1 MPAEESLTSTCAFLL
16 GKVGQFA
23 TDRFAERIAPLGLR
37 PRLCGVLGVLRAGQ
51 PAQLDLASAL
61 GVSNSVVVN
70 MLDEL
75 EELGAVRRVRETDDR
90 RRQRVEL
97 TDHGRTLART
107 ATRLA
112 HELDVD
118 LLASLDAT
126 QTAALRDALRGLAKE
141 HGLPGG

>member
-1 MPAEESLTSTCAFLL
+1 MSAEENLTSSFAFQLSKL
-16 GKVGQFA
+16 GQYA

-37 PRLCGVLGVLRAGQ
+37 PRHCGVLAVLQAGQ
-51 PAQLDLASAL
+51 PAQLDIASAL

-75 EELGAVRRVRETDDR
+75 EDLGAVRRVRETEDR

-97 TDHGRTLART
+97 TAHGRTLAGK
-107 ATRLA
+107 AARLA
-112 HELDVD
+112 HELDTD
-118 LLASLDAT
+118 LLASLGYAQAT
-126 QTAALRDALRGLAKE
+126 TLREAFRALAKQ

>member
-1 MPAEESLTSTCAFLL
+1 MAAEETFTSSFAFQVGKL
-16 GKVGQFA
+16 GQYA

-37 PRLCGVLGVLRAGQ
+37 PRHCGVLGVLRASQ

-75 EELGAVRRVRETDDR
+75 EDLGAVRRVRETEDR

-97 TDHGRTLART
+97 TDHGRTLARK
-107 ATRLA
+107 ATWLA
-112 HELDVD
+112 HELDED
-118 LLASLDAT
+118 LLASLDDALAAT
-126 QTAALRDALRGLAKE
+126 LREALRTLAKE

>member
-1 MPAEESLTSTCAFLL
+1 MSAEDTFTSSFAFQV
-16 GKVGQFA
+16 GKLGQFA
-23 TDRFAERIAPLGLR
+23 TDRFAERVAPLGLR
-37 PRLCGVLGVLRAGQ
+37 PRHCGVLGVLRAGQ

-75 EELGAVRRVRETDDR
+75 EELGAVRRVRETEDR
-90 RRQRVEL
+90 RRQRVKL
-97 TDHGRTLART
+97 TALGRTLARK

-112 HELDVD
+112 HELDRD
-118 LLASLDAT
+118 LLASLDDA
-126 QTAALRDALRGLAKE
+126 QTATLRDAFRALAKE